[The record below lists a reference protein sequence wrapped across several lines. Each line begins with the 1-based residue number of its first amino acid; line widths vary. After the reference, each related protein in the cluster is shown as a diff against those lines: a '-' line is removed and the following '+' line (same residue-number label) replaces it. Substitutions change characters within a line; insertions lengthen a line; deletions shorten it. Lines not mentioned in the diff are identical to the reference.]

1 MDISQKFACEVCA
14 KSAFVSMQ
22 DGTVLDEKDV
32 ASLSLVD
39 AVVHHASLAQ
49 RPSQTKVESTGG
61 QQTSSDGDRPG
72 ERDSVANVKQ
82 ENAGI
87 SFCSSIFLLEVNY
100 HPVWS

>member
-1 MDISQKFACEVCA
+1 MSRVVMVFTTR
-14 KSAFVSMQ
+14 FVQ

-61 QQTSSDGDRPG
+61 GQQTSSNG
-72 ERDSVANVKQ
+72 ERAAEGDTAAGGVKR
-82 ENAGI
+82 EYSGMEPALKI
-87 SFCSSIFLLEVNY
+87 SE
-100 HPVWS
+100 